1 MFITVYKD
9 IIFIEGTPKTKTD
22 IKKVDIELLGNGA
35 QLRNLRD
42 VKEKLHHLVKEMVET
57 VYVISNTVK
66 KNDCLHFMMLLFMQM
81 G

>member
-9 IIFIEGTPKTKTD
+9 IIFIEATPKTKTD

-66 KNDCLHFMMLLFMQM
+66 NNDCLHFIMLPFMQM